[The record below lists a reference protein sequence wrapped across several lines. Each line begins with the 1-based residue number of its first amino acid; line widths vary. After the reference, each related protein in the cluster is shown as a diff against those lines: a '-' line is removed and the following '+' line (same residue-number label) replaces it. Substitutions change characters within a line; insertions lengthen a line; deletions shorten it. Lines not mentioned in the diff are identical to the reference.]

1 MDNPKFSFSFVCLN
15 DTIDGVSKSNPTKYS
30 RATDKLAKAIK
41 TKACLILRFE
51 QFQQLIIMVE
61 KFQWSDW
68 WNGVQ
73 VNF

>member
-1 MDNPKFSFSFVCLN
+1 MDHPKFSFSFVCLN

-41 TKACLILRFE
+41 TKACLIL

-68 WNGVQ
+68 WNGVK